1 MSDDK
6 EKDGDQDRDKDKD
19 KEMDELSRAIVEAL
33 VKSDEVRTAMT
44 RAAKKEDVCE
54 GSFLVLMLK
63 VKNLAQSMG
72 VDVTRPCDM
81 SCDEKMELDLKGV
94 ENAKPEDDIPPHS
107 EDGRKL
113 TQGEI
118 AFREYMSSRFNED
131 GWLKKHGLIF

>member
-6 EKDGDQDRDKDKD
+6 EKDGDKERDR
-19 KEMDELSRAIVEAL
+19 EMDELSRAIVEAL

-44 RAAKKEDVCE
+44 RAARKEDVCE

-81 SCDEKMELDLKGV
+81 SCDEKMELDSEGV
-94 ENAKPEDDIPPHS
+94 GDAKPEDDIPAHS

-118 AFREYMSSRFNED
+118 AFREYMSSRFN
-131 GWLKKHGLIF
+131 